1 METIITSLLAGGLLV
16 LIAIMSALL
25 IQTYLHNKYT
35 NEFQKKKDLANLQ
48 EQLQRIERNK

>member
-35 NEFQKKKDLANLQ
+35 NEFQKKKDLANLK